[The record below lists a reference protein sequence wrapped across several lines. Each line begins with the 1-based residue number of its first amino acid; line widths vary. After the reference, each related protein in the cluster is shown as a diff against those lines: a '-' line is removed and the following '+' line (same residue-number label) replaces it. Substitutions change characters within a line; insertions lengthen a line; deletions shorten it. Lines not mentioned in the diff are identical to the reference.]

1 MTKNRILIQ
10 KVILVTLFITTVFTF
25 SNCKN
30 SETELVIPTAFT
42 TLSSGDNAPLTLNSS
57 LFISDGGFAYQL
69 SNIVAGGDNNN
80 SPKLSTLRLFED
92 GVELTQAHSVHED
105 IRTLGKGRFSHW
117 SNKLYMSASDNS
129 NPKTNGKKYTYILN
143 GEAPIV
149 LNPDLGNSASVIE
162 INVAKG
168 IYDGG
173 FAYQISDV
181 VVGGDSNEQP
191 TASKLRLFENG
202 VELTQPHSLHADI
215 RTLGKGRFSHWRSSL
230 IISASDNTDV
240 RTNGKKYTYTLDVAA
255 PSQPTTTPPPS
266 ENSVATN
273 PANGPIGFASVNGL
287 TTGGQGG
294 RTITVSTLADFKNA
308 IQSSEK
314 MIVQVSGT
322 IRSAGPT
329 LLYVKSNKS
338 IIGLKGATLEGIS
351 LSIFGQSNIIIRNI
365 ISRNSLT
372 YSNIII
378 KEGSHHVWID
388 HCDLSSTLLANDWTT
403 YDGLLD
409 VGNGSDFV
417 TISWNK
423 LHDSHI
429 PVLIGFADT
438 DKGDAGKLN
447 VTMYNNYFYNTNERQ
462 PSVRFGK
469 VHVFNNYINNNQGGY
484 AMGSRCGAIIRT
496 DNNVIENSKVP
507 LRTEISA
514 VAGYFSGIKTNIY
527 KNCGTSKITTTESTW
542 TPSYE
547 YKSVLIP
554 AENVQATVTANAGA
568 TL

>member
-1 MTKNRILIQ
+1 MTRERTLIH

-25 SNCKN
+25 SNCKK
-30 SETELVIPTAFT
+30 SGTELAIPNEIA
-42 TLSSGDNAPLTLNSS
+42 TLSSGENTTLILKPS
-57 LFISDGGFAYQL
+57 LFISDGGFAYL
-69 SNIVAGGDNNN
+69 FSNVAAGGDTNN
-80 SPKLSTLRLFED
+80 SPKSSTLRLFED
-92 GVELTQAHSVHED
+92 GVELTQAHSLHED

-117 SNKLYMSASDNS
+117 ANNLYLSASDNS
-129 NPKTNGKKYTYILN
+129 NPKTNGKKYTYTLN
-143 GEAPIV
+143 GGAPITV
-149 LNPDLGNSASVIE
+149 DPNLDNNASVIE

-168 IYDGG
+168 ISDGG
-173 FAYQISDV
+173 FAYQISNLV
-181 VVGGDSNEQP
+181 AGGDSNEQP

-202 VELTQPHSLHADI
+202 VELNLAHSLHTDI
-215 RTLGKGRFSHWRSSL
+215 RTIGKGRFSHWGNNL

-240 RTNGKKYTYTLDVAA
+240 RTNGKKYTYTLDGTA
-255 PSQPTTTPPPS
+255 PSEPTITPPPTN
-266 ENSVATN
+266 NSGVNTSDV
-273 PANGPIGFASVNGL
+273 PIGFANVNGL
-287 TTGGQGG
+287 TTGGKGG
-294 RTITVSTLADFKNA
+294 RTLTVSTLADFKNA
-308 IQSSEK
+308 IQSSET

-322 IRSAGPT
+322 IKSSGAT

-338 IIGLKGATLEGIS
+338 IIGLKGATIEGIS
-351 LSIFGQSNIIIRNI
+351 LSIYGQNNIIIRNL
-365 ISRNSLT
+365 ISKNSLT

-496 DNNVIENSKVP
+496 DNNVIENSNAP

-514 VAGYFSGIKTNIY
+514 VAGYFSGINTNIY
-527 KNCGTSKITTTESTW
+527 KNCGTSKITTAESTW

-547 YKSVLIP
+547 YRSALIP
-554 AENVQATVTANAGA
+554 AANVQATVTASAGA